1 MKKDNLYHQNS
12 MFKGAP
18 KESFLKA
25 EILRKNMTPAEKK
38 LWERLNKLQGIKFRR
53 QHPLHLFIVDFY
65 CHEYKLVIEVDGK
78 YHNSNEQKEKDSER
92 TDLLVFQDLSIM
104 RFTNQEVLDNT
115 DAVIDKIIAKINR
128 N

>member
-1 MKKDNLYHQNS
+1 